1 MRPAAGGSGFKVG
14 DRVRHPV
21 FGDGLVLH
29 VAPRGT
35 DVALKI
41 SFAKDGA
48 QRLLLAAAARL
59 ERLGADAEDER

>member
-1 MRPAAGGSGFKVG
+1 MHETNEFKVG

-29 VAPRGT
+29 VSPRPP

-41 SFAKDGA
+41 SFSKDGA
-48 QRLLLAAAARL
+48 QRLVLAGAARL
-59 ERLGADAEDER
+59 EKLEADAGGRR

>member
-1 MRPAAGGSGFKVG
+1 MGDGGSFKVG

-29 VAPRGT
+29 VAPRGK

-41 SFAKDGA
+41 SFSKDGA
-48 QRLLLAAAARL
+48 QRLMLAAAARL
-59 ERLGADAEDER
+59 EKLDSDAGAKH

>member
-1 MRPAAGGSGFKVG
+1 MGDGGGFKVG

-29 VAPRGT
+29 VAPRGA
-35 DVALKI
+35 DVALKV
-41 SFAKDGA
+41 SFSRDGA

-59 ERLGADAEDER
+59 EKLDADAGGKR

>member
-1 MRPAAGGSGFKVG
+1 VSRVAGAGLKVG

-29 VAPRGT
+29 VTPRGA
-35 DVALKI
+35 DQAVKV
-41 SFAKDGA
+41 SFAKDGT

-59 ERLGADAEDER
+59 EKLDADAGGKR

>member
-1 MRPAAGGSGFKVG
+1 MGDGSTFKVG

-29 VAPRGT
+29 VSPRGS

-41 SFAKDGA
+41 AFSKDGV
-48 QRLLLAAAARL
+48 QRLMLAAAARL
-59 ERLGADAEDER
+59 EKIDSDAGGRR

>member
-1 MRPAAGGSGFKVG
+1 MHVPQSFKVG

-29 VAPRGT
+29 VSPRPA
-35 DVALKI
+35 DVALRI

-48 QRLLLAAAARL
+48 QRLVLAGAARL
-59 ERLGADAEDER
+59 EKLEAEDGGKK

>member
-1 MRPAAGGSGFKVG
+1 MAGGGEFKVG

-29 VAPRGT
+29 VTPRGA
-35 DVALKI
+35 DVALKV
-41 SFAKDGA
+41 SFARDGA

-59 ERLGADAEDER
+59 EKLEADTGGKR